1 MKFETKPDS
10 IITKYSLSYL
20 LGSSEEAAHEDD
32 TCTNGAAER
41 ALIEM
46 EKLYDTHMSIFTSHM
61 AKAHFKS
68 ESDAH
73 ALGLAAYIDAL
84 GEHMLTIAYI
94 LAMNPYGLGTDSVR
108 KLLTHLRECS
118 IVGFSEGKT
127 YREERLK
134 LKLKRVPGSQDS
146 SPIFP
151 LPPKAND

>member
-1 MKFETKPDS
+1 MKFETRSDS

-20 LGSSEEAAHEDD
+20 ISSSEEVAHEDD
-32 TCTNGAAER
+32 TCTNGAAEG

-46 EKLYDTHMSIFTSHM
+46 EKLYDTHMGVFIPHM
-61 AKAHFKS
+61 TKAHFKS

-94 LAMNPYGLGTDSVR
+94 LAMNPYGLSSDSIR
-108 KLLTHLRECS
+108 KLLTHLREAS
-118 IVGFSEGKT
+118 ITGFSEGKT
-127 YREERLK
+127 YREERIK
-134 LKLKRVPGSQDS
+134 QRQAFPSQDQ